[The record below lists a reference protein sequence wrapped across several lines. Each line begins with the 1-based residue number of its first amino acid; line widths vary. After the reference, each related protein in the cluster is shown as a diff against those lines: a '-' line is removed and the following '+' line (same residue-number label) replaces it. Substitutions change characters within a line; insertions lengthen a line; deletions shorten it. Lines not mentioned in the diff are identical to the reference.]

1 MASANHS
8 EQKGQDWGEERKGP
22 GPWPHGP
29 PPPALPSGADPS
41 LEEPS
46 AAPCGPHA
54 EATEGPGWRQGT
66 GRTRS
71 GNEARG

>member
-8 EQKGQDWGEERKGP
+8 EQKGQDWGWRERDRAP
-22 GPWPHGP
+22 GLMAHPSPSP
-29 PPPALPSGADPS
+29 PSGADPS

-54 EATEGPGWRQGT
+54 EATEGPAWRKET
-66 GRTRS
+66 GGTRS
-71 GNEARG
+71 GNEARS